1 MNFAVHSM
9 LIGVLF
15 YFVLVCI
22 MLALAFLPPARVW
35 AGAHASRLVT
45 NGRSATRQ
53 AASSSHRQLSRAGGS
68 LGDAGKTARGWVWQN
83 ARWLALAVTVIVI
96 PPMLALALRGWQELG
111 SFDHTA
117 SHEMNEQVAG
127 LLRGE
132 QLVPPPALP
141 PELFMTREVEQARPL
156 IRYASRQWELLDEDF
171 RKRLLIVYRVMQEQH
186 GYEMVLLEGYRSPER
201 QAQLATLGP
210 NVTRA
215 GAYRSY
221 HQHGLAADSAFR
233 RDGRI
238 VIAET
243 DPWAMRGYQL
253 YGEVARSVGLTWGG
267 GWSLQ
272 DFGHAELRRPGV
284 LGNRGDN
291 ASPKTAQEQ

>member
-1 MNFAVHSM
+1 M
-9 LIGVLF
+9 LIGVVF
-15 YFVLVCI
+15 YFLLVCI
-22 MLALAFLPPARVW
+22 VLALVFLPPARLW
-35 AGAHASRLVT
+35 AVSRASRLVT
-45 NGRSATRQ
+45 SGRSAGRQ
-53 AASSSHRQLSRAGGS
+53 AAASSHRTLARAGGS
-68 LGDAGKTARGWVWQN
+68 LGEAGGTAQGWFRQN
-83 ARWLALAVTVIVI
+83 ARWVALAMAVIVTPPLLALS
-96 PPMLALALRGWQELG
+96 LRGWQELG

-117 SHEMNEQVAG
+117 SHEVNAQVAG

-171 RKRLLIVYRVMQEQH
+171 RKRLLIVYQLMREKH

-201 QAQLATLGP
+201 QAQLASLGP
-210 NVTRA
+210 TVTRA
-215 GAYRSY
+215 VAYRSY

-233 RDGRI
+233 HDGRI

-243 DPWAMRGYQL
+243 DPWAMRGYEL

-267 GWSLQ
+267 AWSLK
-272 DFGHAELRRPGV
+272 DFGHTELRRPGA

-291 ASPKTAQEQ
+291 PGPKTAQEQ

>member
-1 MNFAVHSM
+1 MI
-9 LIGVLF
+9 IGVIF
-15 YFVLVCI
+15 YFALVCI
-22 MLALAFLPPARVW
+22 VLALVFLPSARVW
-35 AGAHASRLVT
+35 ATAHASRLVT
-45 NGRSATRQ
+45 SGRSASRRV
-53 AASSSHRQLSRAGGS
+53 ASSRHRQIARAGAS
-68 LGDAGKTARGWVWQN
+68 LGEAGTSVRSWFLRS
-83 ARWLALAVTVIVI
+83 ARWLALAVTVIVA
-96 PPMLALALRGWQELG
+96 PPLIALALSGWQELG

-171 RKRLLIVYRVMQEQH
+171 RKRLLIVYKLMLEKH

-201 QAQLATLGP
+201 QSQLASLGP

-221 HQHGLAADSAFR
+221 HQYGLAADSAFR

-243 DPWAMRGYQL
+243 DPWAMRGYEL

-272 DFGHAELRRPGV
+272 DFGHVELRRPGV
-284 LGNRGDN
+284 LGDRGDN
-291 ASPKTAQEQ
+291 AGAKTAQEQ

>member
-1 MNFAVHSM
+1 M
-9 LIGVLF
+9 LIGVIF
-15 YFVLVCI
+15 YFLLVCI
-22 MLALAFLPPARVW
+22 VLALVFLPPARVW
-35 AGAHASRLVT
+35 AATRASSLVT

-53 AASSSHRQLSRAGGS
+53 AATSGQRGLSRASGS
-68 LGDAGKTARGWVWQN
+68 LGDAGSNARGWVNRN
-83 ARWLALAVTVIVI
+83 ARWLALAVAVIVT
-96 PPMLALALRGWQELG
+96 PPLLALALRGWQELG

-117 SHEMNEQVAG
+117 SHEVNEQVAG

-171 RKRLLIVYRVMQEQH
+171 RKRLLIVYRLMREKH

-201 QAQLATLGP
+201 QEQLASLGP
-210 NVTRA
+210 HVTRA

-221 HQHGLAADSAFR
+221 HQHGLAADSAFH

-238 VIAET
+238 VISET
-243 DPWAMRGYQL
+243 DPWAMRGYEL

-272 DFGHAELRRPGV
+272 DFGHTELRRAGV
-284 LGNRGDN
+284 LGNRSDN
-291 ASPKTAQEQ
+291 ASPRTAQEQ